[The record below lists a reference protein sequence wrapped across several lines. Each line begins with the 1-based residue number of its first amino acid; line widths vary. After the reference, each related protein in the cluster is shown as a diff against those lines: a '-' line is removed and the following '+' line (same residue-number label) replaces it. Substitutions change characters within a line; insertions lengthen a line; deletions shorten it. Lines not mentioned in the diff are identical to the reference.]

1 MKSQALQELVKK
13 IFSSEETKSQ
23 FIANPDSVISQFKLT
38 ETEKTAVLATHTKLG
53 LVTGNSSQLEAAVT
67 SKTNWFSPVP

>member
-38 ETEKTAVLATHTKLG
+38 ETEKTAMLATHAKLG
-53 LVTGNSSQLEAAVT
+53 LVTSDSGQLSVFL
-67 SKTNWFSPVP
+67 SDRICWC

>member
-38 ETEKTAVLATHTKLG
+38 ETEKTAVLASHAKLG
-53 LVTGNSSQLEAAVT
+53 LVTGNSNQLSAVVGPL
-67 SKTNWFSPVP
+67 SWWA

>member
-1 MKSQALQELVKK
+1 MKSQKLQEMVKK

-23 FIANPDSVISQFKLT
+23 FMSDPGSVISRFSLT
-38 ETEKTAVLATHTKLG
+38 ETEKKAVLATHAKLG

-67 SKTNWFSPVP
+67 SKINWLR

>member
-13 IFSSEETKSQ
+13 IFSSEATKSQ

-38 ETEKTAVLATHTKLG
+38 ETEKTAVLSTHAKLG
-53 LVTGNSSQLEAAVT
+53 LVTGNSAQLEAAT
-67 SKTNWFSPVP
+67 SKINWLSPVP